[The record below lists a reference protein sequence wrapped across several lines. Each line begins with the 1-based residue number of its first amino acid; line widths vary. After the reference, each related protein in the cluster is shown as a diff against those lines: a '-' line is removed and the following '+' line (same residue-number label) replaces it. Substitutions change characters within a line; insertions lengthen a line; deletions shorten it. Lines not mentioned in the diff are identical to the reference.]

1 MEINASIDQPNY
13 DSTITNK
20 HTGENWDN
28 VVRDAF
34 DRAIGGEL
42 DSDGVMDYVINE
54 QLKIL
59 SDVHE

>member
-1 MEINASIDQPNY
+1 M
-13 DSTITNK
+13 
-20 HTGENWDN
+20 G
-28 VVRDAF
+28 AF